1 MEGLEILVSG
11 EFARW
16 MKSEGFL
23 QEFMLSPKGEA
34 QLRLKWQMNI
44 DNVATIAKGI
54 GAVYVWVN
62 SMLGYPK
69 ALARAVGRGD
79 LRIVGPHM
87 LEVLAHRKMV
97 VDHAAVLT
105 NRQLECIREGEAN
118 GRV

>member
-1 MEGLEILVSG
+1 MSQSG
-11 EFARW
+11 KTSEQ
-16 MKSEGFL
+16 MKAA
-23 QEFMLSPKGEA
+23 PK
-34 QLRLKWQMNI
+34 
-44 DNVATIAKGI
+44 

-69 ALARAVGRGD
+69 ALARAVGRED

-87 LEVLAHRKMV
+87 VEVLRGREMV